1 MLLLLSQAKVKST
14 PSPRPKTWS
23 STKID
28 RRKKREYPKRGLT
41 EKYLFLKKQFDS
53 KYREGAKKYFLQ
65 AYKHMYELTVAKP
78 GQAFSELKRLL
89 GALPGDCTD
98 SSTFSL
104 PMHESESSSATGVAV
119 C

>member
-1 MLLLLSQAKVKST
+1 
-14 PSPRPKTWS
+14 
-23 STKID
+23 
-28 RRKKREYPKRGLT
+28 
-41 EKYLFLKKQFDS
+41 
-53 KYREGAKKYFLQ
+53 
-65 AYKHMYELTVAKP
+65 MYELTVAKP